1 MTDKEKEV
9 QEEKDM
15 IVEMEQEI
23 NERIKSVRI
32 TSKRWKSRKKSK
44 RLYC

>member
-23 NERIKSVRI
+23 NEIENEE
-32 TSKRWKSRKKSK
+32 
-44 RLYC
+44 